1 MHRHDSGYYSWLA
14 GDVGMPCTSGA
25 GVGVR
30 RALFLPKPPSNHS
43 ALSCC
48 ARFLQ
53 FSILMIV
60 LMIVNIVQLR
70 FGIVLQSL
78 PSWKVR
84 REEQAD
90 HITR

>member
-1 MHRHDSGYYSWLA
+1 MALAGRTLTIRRHDRGHYSRH
-14 GDVGMPCTSGA
+14 GGNVGMPCTSGA

-30 RALFLPKPPSNHS
+30 RALFLPKPPSNYS

-60 LMIVNIVQLR
+60 LMIVNIL
-70 FGIVLQSL
+70 
-78 PSWKVR
+78 
-84 REEQAD
+84 
-90 HITR
+90 